1 MYTFF
6 AKSASYAVDDIGWS
20 CGAGEMII
28 GLDGSPEFRHVLH
41 CACAHLKVPVCSFVR
56 NALLTRKLLM
66 LWSPLIEINEGCEK
80 ILPVSGS
87 FWSNFNHNTKFF
99 NLSSEEK
106 AALENL
112 SKRRDIIV
120 KVANKDGA
128 WLFCGPTS
136 TKKKLCYNFLTLLFM
151 PKSIKISLPL
161 TNKLSR
167 ALLTTL

>member
-1 MYTFF
+1 MKVAKRFYQYRDHFEAFSIITPNFSTFF
-6 AKSASYAVDDIGWS
+6 
-20 CGAGEMII
+20 
-28 GLDGSPEFRHVLH
+28 
-41 CACAHLKVPVCSFVR
+41 
-56 NALLTRKLLM
+56 
-66 LWSPLIEINEGCEK
+66 
-80 ILPVSGS
+80 
-87 FWSNFNHNTKFF
+87 
-99 NLSSEEK
+99 SEEK
-106 AALENL
+106 AALEDL

-167 ALLTTL
+167 ALLMTL